1 MTILTC
7 PITGEDCYNSDCAG
21 ALGCKAYRTHVEEV
35 FDTVVRV
42 CPIKDVE
49 CHNPFCKN
57 GCEEEKARDE
67 GPESEQQYRCV
78 FEFRGET
85 LSFQCFDFFRLTEK
99 GFWLDNALDY
109 TAIPEN
115 YRYWVSPTKIHY
127 IEKIAR

>member
-1 MTILTC
+1 MT
-7 PITGEDCYNSDCAG
+7 
-21 ALGCKAYRTHVEEV
+21 
-35 FDTVVRV
+35 VRV
-42 CPIKDVE
+42 CPIKDIECRDPNCGSILGCRAYRVKVE
-49 CHNPFCKN
+49 
-57 GCEEEKARDE
+57 EV
-67 GPESEQQYRCV
+67 QYRCV

-115 YRYWVSPTKIHY
+115 YRYWVSPTRIHY